1 MGGLAPRPLR
11 IAAVGDL
18 HVKQDG
24 DNRLQ
29 ARLREYPEEIDLLLL
44 AGDLTYRGA
53 RAEAQRLAQDLAGLS
68 FPVLAVLGNHDFHED
83 QSEVVIKELEGV
95 GVRFLEGTGEVLQVA
110 AGRVGVAG
118 VKGWCGGFE
127 GTCAT
132 PFGEPE
138 MKEFVDISVRSGQSL
153 WQALAALDAAYKIA
167 LLHYSPIRATLAGEP
182 PELWPFL
189 GSYLLAEGADG
200 GGASLILHGHAHHG
214 SFSGVTAKGTPVH
227 NVAASVLGRPFH
239 VFEVDLSGA
248 VEPAAESTP
257 APAKESTT
265 D

>member
-1 MGGLAPRPLR
+1 M
-11 IAAVGDL
+11 AAVGDL

-29 ARLREYPEEIDLLLL
+29 AHLREYPEEIDLLLL
-44 AGDLTYRGA
+44 AGDLTYRGTP
-53 RAEAQRLAQDLAGLS
+53 AEARRLAQDLAGLPC
-68 FPVLAVLGNHDFHED
+68 PVLAVLGNHDFHED
-83 QSEVVIKELEGV
+83 QSEVVIEELEAV
-95 GVRFLEGTGEVLQVA
+95 GVRFLEGAGQVLQLA
-110 AGRVGVAG
+110 AGRIGVAG

-138 MKEFVDISVRSGQSL
+138 MKEFVDISVRSAQSL
-153 WQALAALDAAYKIA
+153 WQALAALDASYKIA

-189 GSYLLAEGADG
+189 GSYLLGDAADG
-200 GGASLILHGHAHHG
+200 GGASLVLHGHAHYG
-214 SFSGVTAKGTPVH
+214 SFSGATAKGTPVH

-239 VFEVDLSGA
+239 VFEVDLSRA
-248 VEPAAESTP
+248 AEPAAEPTS
-257 APAKESTT
+257 APTEGR
-265 D
+265 